1 MNDAQAG
8 QERTEL
14 PTPKRRESAREEGR
28 VPKSPEVSAAVGLLA
43 GVVTLAAAG
52 GGMVSREIHQVLTES
67 FGRLSSEPLTIS
79 AAEGLLRG
87 VLLGGIRAAGPVL
100 LAIGLPVL
108 AIGAFQARGVW
119 SGKPVTPDPDRIN
132 PLAGLKRMLG
142 MQSVFTL
149 LKALLKLVVL
159 GAITYAA
166 LKGAWGDLAGLG
178 GEDAGVIA
186 AVARTL
192 AVRLALSVGMAFLL
206 VAAAD
211 YGFQAWQHE
220 KQLRMTRQEVVQE
233 HKESEGDPL
242 LKSRMQSLARSHSR
256 RRMLQQVREADVVV
270 VNPVHIAVALRY
282 EVGADGAPM
291 VLAMGRR
298 KLAERI
304 KEIATESGVPIV
316 ENLPLARALIA
327 TGAVGKPIP
336 PALYAAV
343 AEVLAW
349 LYRRRGAV
357 GQRLLGAVRA

>member
-1 MNDAQAG
+1 MQDAQAG
-8 QERTEL
+8 QERSEL
-14 PTPKRRESAREEGR
+14 PTPKRRQEAHEEGR

-52 GGMVSREIHQVLTES
+52 GGIVSREARDVMTES
-67 FGRLSSEPLTIS
+67 FSRLTSEPLTIAS
-79 AAEGLLRG
+79 ADGLLRG
-87 VLLGGIRAAGPVL
+87 VLLGGIRAAAPVL

-108 AIGAFQARGVW
+108 AIGAFQARGVF
-119 SGKPVTPDPDRIN
+119 SGKPLSPDADRVN

-159 GAITYAA
+159 GAITFTA
-166 LKGAWGDLAGLG
+166 LKGAWGDLAGLS

-192 AVRLALSVGMAFLL
+192 AVRLALSVGLAFLL
-206 VAAAD
+206 IAAVD

-220 KQLRMTRQEVVQE
+220 KQLRMTRQEIVQE

-242 LKSRMQSLARSHSR
+242 LKSRMHSLARSHAR
-256 RRMLQQVREADVVV
+256 KRMLQQVRQADVVV

-282 EVGADGAPM
+282 QIGQDGAPM

-304 KEIATESGVPIV
+304 KAIAAEAGVPIV
-316 ENLPLARALIA
+316 ENPPLARTLIA
-327 TGAVGKPIP
+327 TAVVGKPIP

-349 LYRRRGAV
+349 LYRRRGGAT
-357 GQRLLGAVRA
+357 GQLLGAVRA